1 MSALHIPF
9 HHSRS
14 AGEEYLRANRFTE
27 AEAAFAGEAASRP
40 RDPRPLLALGHLA
53 LMGNDLPRAEQLLS
67 QAVARDRKCHQASE
81 LLAEVS
87 YRRDDFATA
96 ATHQRAAGNDP
107 IAAKLDSFAGRRP
120 YVIEGPD
127 STRAPFV
134 RTDPLPIVMVRLNGG
149 AEVPFFLD
157 TGGAEVILDASF
169 ARASGVPLFGSQTA
183 FFGGGKAAGLG
194 HGAVDSL
201 TIGDTTVRNLPVNVL
216 DLAPMGPMLEAP
228 GLAGCIGTCLLYRF
242 LATIDYPG
250 EALVLRRKAPLSKP
264 VDAAI
269 DVPFLL
275 ADDHFMLAVGRLNDG
290 SPTTFFVDSG
300 LAGGA
305 FACPAST
312 LKEAGVT
319 RGSGPIVEGHGGGGA
334 MKVWPFDV
342 ASLSLDDA
350 RLQGLQGI
358 AGAFPPQLEWAFGFR
373 IGGLISHGFL
383 RSYAVTFDFER
394 MAIRLEPASV

>member
-1 MSALHIPF
+1 P
-9 HHSRS
+9 
-14 AGEEYLRANRFTE
+14 E
-27 AEAAFAGEAASRP
+27 
-40 RDPRPLLALGHLA
+40 
-53 LMGNDLPRAEQLLS
+53 
-67 QAVARDRKCHQASE
+67 
-81 LLAEVS
+81 
-87 YRRDDFATA
+87 
-96 ATHQRAAGNDP
+96 
-107 IAAKLDSFAGRRP
+107 
-120 YVIEGPD
+120 

-169 ARASGVPLFGSQTA
+169 ARTSGIPLFGSQRTY
-183 FFGGGKAAGLG
+183 FGGGKTAGLG
-194 HGAVDSL
+194 HGSADSL

-216 DLAPMGPMLEAP
+216 DLAPMGPMLKAP

-250 EALVLRRKAPLSKP
+250 EALVLRRKAPLSEP
-264 VDAAI
+264 VGGAI
-269 DVPFLL
+269 DLPLLL
-275 ADDHFMLAVGRLNDG
+275 ADDHFILAGGKLNDG
-290 SPTTFFVDSG
+290 PPATFFVDSG

-312 LKEAGVT
+312 LKQAGIR
-319 RGSGPIVEGHGGGGA
+319 RGSGPTVEGHGGGGA

-342 ASLSLDDA
+342 ASLSLGDA
-350 RLQGLQGI
+350 RQEGLQGI

-373 IGGLISHGFL
+373 IGGLISHVFL